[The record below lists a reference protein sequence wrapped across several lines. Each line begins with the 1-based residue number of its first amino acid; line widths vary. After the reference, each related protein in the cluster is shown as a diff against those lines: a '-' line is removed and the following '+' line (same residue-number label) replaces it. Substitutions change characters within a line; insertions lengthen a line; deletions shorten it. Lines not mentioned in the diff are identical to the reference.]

1 MKFTVKLRDTV
12 SEDINDLPEK
22 SRRIIRIALQGLEVD
37 PFPGTR
43 GDKEKITMRGGSI
56 IYRIHISRT
65 YTAFYS
71 VNDENRIVKVHDIF
85 TIEQAHKKYG
95 YYSG

>member
-12 SEDINDLPEK
+12 SEDINNLPEK
-22 SRRIIRIALQGLEVD
+22 SRRIIRIALQGLETD
-37 PFPGTR
+37 PFPGTG
-43 GDKEKITMRGGSI
+43 GDKEKITLRGGSI

-65 YTAFYS
+65 YTAFYN
-71 VNDENRIVKVHDIF
+71 VNNVNKIVKVHDIF
-85 TIEQAHKKYG
+85 TAEQAHKKYG

>member
-1 MKFTVKLRDTV
+1 LRFAVKLRDTV

-95 YYSG
+95 YFSG

>member
-12 SEDINDLPEK
+12 SQDINNLPEK

-71 VNDENRIVKVHDIF
+71 VNDVTKIVKVHDMF
-85 TIEQAHKKYG
+85 TIGQAHKKYG